1 MCYKESKYY
10 HFILFAEELEENACV
25 EKSFVCPLKCKCSKG
40 KKKGWCCYSLQP
52 DTSIREQKC
61 GASPD
66 MGLWKNEVVLLRPLG
81 ILVKRGGASPDMGIS
96 RYIPVHFMY
105 RAEFQLD
112 RASTKVQI
120 QTT

>member
-40 KKKGWCCYSLQP
+40 KKKVGA
-52 DTSIREQKC
+52 SIVSSQTC

-66 MGLWKNEVVLLRPLG
+66 MGLWKKEVMLLRPMG
-81 ILVKRGGASPDMGIS
+81 ILVKRGGASQAHGYFGKKRWCFSGPW
-96 RYIPVHFMY
+96 VFW
-105 RAEFQLD
+105 
-112 RASTKVQI
+112 
-120 QTT
+120 